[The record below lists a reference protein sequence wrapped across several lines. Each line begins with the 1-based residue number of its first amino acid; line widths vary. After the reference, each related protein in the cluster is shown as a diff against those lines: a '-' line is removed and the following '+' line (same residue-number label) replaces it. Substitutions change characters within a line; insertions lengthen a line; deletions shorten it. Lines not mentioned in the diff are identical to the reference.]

1 MTEITFNLT
10 FDVKNNKQL
19 ICFHDVEESGVIKNI
34 FIKKI
39 TINNQTF
46 LISKIY
52 SRFKESETVI
62 FNNFTEHGIKGMEDI
77 PLILTGRFF
86 NKKNQKRFMFSIS
99 KTNPLLLSHINKVK
113 IECETIIG
121 LF

>member
-1 MTEITFNLT
+1 MTEIIFNLT

-19 ICFHDVEESGVIKNI
+19 ICFHDIEESGVIKNI

-46 LISKIY
+46 LVSKIY
-52 SRFKESETVI
+52 SRFKESEAVI

-77 PLILTGRFF
+77 PLILTARFF

-99 KTNPLLLSHINKVK
+99 KTNPSLLSHINKIK